1 MSATAFQRMRREA
14 AANKIAEEVKEKEI
28 QVKIEN
34 EVEQQL
40 IQEDIDNTNVHS
52 EDNENITEDDIY
64 KKPLTEMTLEE
75 LIEYAEKN
83 DIDIG
88 KATSKTGI
96 LEKIIKAQTE

>member
-14 AANKIAEEVKEKEI
+14 AAIKLAEEVKEKEI
-28 QVKIEN
+28 Q
-34 EVEQQL
+34 
-40 IQEDIDNTNVHS
+40 EDINNT
-52 EDNENITEDDIY
+52 DFIFEDDDNLNEDECSE
-64 KKPLTEMTLEE
+64 KPLTEMTLEE

-83 DIDIG
+83 AIDIG

>member
-14 AANKIAEEVKEKEI
+14 AAIKLAEEVKEKEI
-28 QVKIEN
+28 Q
-34 EVEQQL
+34 
-40 IQEDIDNTNVHS
+40 EDIDNT
-52 EDNENITEDDIY
+52 DFIFEDDDNLNEDECFE
-64 KKPLTEMTLEE
+64 KPLTEMTLEE

-83 DIDIG
+83 AIDIG

>member
-28 QVKIEN
+28 Q
-34 EVEQQL
+34 
-40 IQEDIDNTNVHS
+40 EDINNT
-52 EDNENITEDDIY
+52 DFIFEDDDNLNEDECSE
-64 KKPLTEMTLEE
+64 KPLTEMTLEE

-83 DIDIG
+83 AINIG

>member
-14 AANKIAEEVKEKEI
+14 AIKIAEEVKEKEI
-28 QVKIEN
+28 QVNIDN
-34 EVEQQL
+34 EAGQQL
-40 IQEDIDNTNVHS
+40 IQENIDNPDILS
-52 EDNENITEDDIY
+52 EEDNNITEDECY

-75 LIEYAEKN
+75 LIEYAKKN

-96 LEKIIKAQTE
+96 LEKIIKSQTE

>member
-28 QVKIEN
+28 QK
-34 EVEQQL
+34 
-40 IQEDIDNTNVHS
+40 DINNT
-52 EDNENITEDDIY
+52 DFIFEDDDNLNEDECSE
-64 KKPLTEMTLEE
+64 KPLTEMTLEE

-83 DIDIG
+83 AIDIG

>member
-14 AANKIAEEVKEKEI
+14 AAIKLAEEVKEKEI
-28 QVKIEN
+28 Q
-34 EVEQQL
+34 
-40 IQEDIDNTNVHS
+40 EDIDNT
-52 EDNENITEDDIY
+52 DFIFEDDDNLNEDECSE
-64 KKPLTEMTLEE
+64 KPLTEMTLEE

-83 DIDIG
+83 AIDIG

>member
-14 AANKIAEEVKEKEI
+14 AANKIAEEVKVNIE
-28 QVKIEN
+28 IEN

-40 IQEDIDNTNVHS
+40 IQEDIDNTDVHS

-64 KKPLTEMTLEE
+64 KNPLTEMTLEE

>member
-14 AANKIAEEVKEKEI
+14 AIKIAEE
-28 QVKIEN
+28 
-34 EVEQQL
+34 
-40 IQEDIDNTNVHS
+40 DN
-52 EDNENITEDDIY
+52 NITEDECY
-64 KKPLTEMTLEE
+64 KKQLTEMTLEE

>member
-28 QVKIEN
+28 Q
-34 EVEQQL
+34 
-40 IQEDIDNTNVHS
+40 EDINNT
-52 EDNENITEDDIY
+52 DFIFEDDDNLNEDECSE
-64 KKPLTEMTLEE
+64 KPLTEMTLEE

-83 DIDIG
+83 AIDIG